1 MLACDNKKLNRVIHF
16 QIPDE
21 MLVNRIMGRL
31 VHPASGRTYHT
42 EFHPPKVEGID
53 DVSPSMIKKEINGN
67 FILLLIGHW

>member
-1 MLACDNKKLNRVIHF
+1 MLAADNKKLTRAIHF

-21 MLVNRIMGRL
+21 SLVNRILGRL

-53 DVSPSMIKKEINGN
+53 DVSKTKKGVL
-67 FILLLIGHW
+67 FTHLLCR